1 MGRLFP
7 EGEPTTP
14 QDVLGRL
21 RSRRRALRKMETR
34 MTLHVEFLF
43 FFPHGRARV
52 RAQVSAPFLLSAK
65 KARQKMKTK
74 ENRWSRVHQELR
86 QMFCWT
92 PPHTAPAVLRRI
104 HQYKTWELHRGSW
117 DPLMTSCLL
126 EHGRVHQELATL
138 LAFFLGLL
146 PVDGSQEC
154 PKMVIGQG
162 VTSSLTDLVDEA
174 MCIIYLHGP
183 EDEAS
188 VNEDM
193 PSAVRWILETTTRP
207 VSIRD
212 ALVGLLPS
220 TYHVTCMMRSFYR
233 MEEWKCPHC
242 RRTLASG
249 LWGPIKNVK
258 SDTSLWPAWFQD
270 VDVFVQSR
278 LTLTDHE
285 LFYLMQALNEED
297 EDVLIGRQK

>member
-52 RAQVSAPFLLSAK
+52 RAQVSAPFLLSSK

-74 ENRWSRVHQELR
+74 ENRWSHAHQELR

-92 PPHTAPAVLRRI
+92 PPHTAPAVLRPI
-104 HQYKTWELHRGSW
+104 HQYKTWELRQLGSP
-117 DPLMTSCLL
+117 DD
-126 EHGRVHQELATL
+126 VTL
-138 LAFFLGLL
+138 TGAGACASGTGDALDVFVGLL

-174 MCIIYLHGP
+174 MCIICLHGP

-207 VSIRD
+207 VSVQD

-220 TYHVTCMMRSFYR
+220 THPRHLYDAILLSHGGVEVSSLSSYVGERVVGSHQER
-233 MEEWKCPHC
+233 EERYQSMACVVPRCGRVCP
-242 RRTLASG
+242 
-249 LWGPIKNVK
+249 K
-258 SDTSLWPAWFQD
+258 
-270 VDVFVQSR
+270 
-278 LTLTDHE
+278 
-285 LFYLMQALNEED
+285 
-297 EDVLIGRQK
+297 